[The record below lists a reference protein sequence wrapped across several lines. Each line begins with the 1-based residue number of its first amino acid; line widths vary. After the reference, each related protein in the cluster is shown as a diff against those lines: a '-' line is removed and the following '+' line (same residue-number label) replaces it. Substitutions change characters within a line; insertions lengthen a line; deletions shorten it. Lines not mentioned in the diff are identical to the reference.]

1 MWAAVN
7 NPSPEPSQ
15 VPMPDASVELDL
27 QPLVARAKAGDEDAF
42 GAVVKAHHAKVYAVI
57 YRMVQNAED
66 AKELTQIAWVKAW
79 QRLGSFEGHSKFST
93 WMYRL
98 AVNTA
103 MDFLRSRKRRGETV
117 YLDEVTDGEEAHR
130 DALQS
135 AQAAPEDEMHRDEI
149 RTAFHKAL
157 QRLTPEHRQAL
168 MLREVEG
175 LSYKE
180 VAHVMQCRMGT
191 VMSRIFYAR
200 RQIQAQMKGLR

>member
-1 MWAAVN
+1 
-7 NPSPEPSQ
+7 
-15 VPMPDASVELDL
+15 MPDASVEVDL
-27 QPLVARAKAGDEDAF
+27 QPLIARAKAGDENAF
-42 GAVVKAHHAKVYAVI
+42 GDVVKAHYPKVYGVI

-79 QRLGSFEGHSKFST
+79 QRLASFEGNSKFST

-103 MDFLRSRKRRGETV
+103 MDFLRSRARRGETV
-117 YLDEVTDGEEAHR
+117 YLDEITDADEASRESLH
-130 DALQS
+130 S

-149 RTAFHKAL
+149 RKAFHEAL
-157 QRLTPEHRQAL
+157 GALTPEHRQAL
-168 MLREVEG
+168 MLREVDG

-180 VAHVMQCRMGT
+180 IADVMKCRMGT

-200 RQIQAQMKGLR
+200 KQIQEKLRAWK

>member
-1 MWAAVN
+1 
-7 NPSPEPSQ
+7 
-15 VPMPDASVELDL
+15 MPDASVELDL
-27 QPLVARAKAGDEDAF
+27 QPLVAQAQAGDEEAF
-42 GAVVKAHHAKVYAVI
+42 GRVVKAHYPKVYGVI

-79 QRLGSFEGHSKFST
+79 QRLGSFEGNSKFST

-103 MDFLRSRKRRGETV
+103 MDFIRSRKRRGETV
-117 YLDEVTDGEEAHR
+117 YLDEITDSDEANRESFH
-130 DALQS
+130 S

-149 RTAFHKAL
+149 RTAFHNAL
-157 QRLTPEHRQAL
+157 EALTPEHRQTL
-168 MLREVEG
+168 MLREVDG

-180 VAHVMQCRMGT
+180 IADVMNCRMGT

-200 RQIQAQMKGLR
+200 KQIQEKLKAWK